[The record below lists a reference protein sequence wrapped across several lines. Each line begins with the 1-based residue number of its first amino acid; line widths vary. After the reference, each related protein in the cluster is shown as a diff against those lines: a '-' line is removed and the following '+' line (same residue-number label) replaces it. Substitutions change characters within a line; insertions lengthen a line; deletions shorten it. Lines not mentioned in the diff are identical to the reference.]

1 VKLNQRDRRALA
13 LLTLAVVA
21 LAIFLLVSRDNGR
34 PSVVVATGTIP
45 AVERRL
51 VHARQLAATV
61 EGKQQILRQV
71 KDELAAREK
80 GIIQAETAPQ
90 AQAQLLEIVRR
101 VARAQTPPIEIGNV
115 ELQPASRLGDYG
127 EARIAVVFTCQI
139 EDLVNLLA
147 DLTKQPEAIA
157 TSGLRIIARDSA
169 KKTISV
175 RLTVSGAV
183 PRSLAPEKKG
193 LAAF

>member
-1 VKLNQRDRRALA
+1 MKLNQRDRRALA
-13 LLTLAVVA
+13 LLAVGVVA
-21 LAIFLLVSRDNGR
+21 LAIYLLVSRDSGQ

-45 AVERRL
+45 AVEQRL
-51 VHARQLAATV
+51 SHARQLAATV
-61 EGKQQILRQV
+61 EGKQQVLKQV

-90 AQAQLLEIVRR
+90 AQAQLLEVVRR
-101 VARAQTPPIEIGNV
+101 VARAQSPPIEIGSV
-115 ELQPASRLGDYG
+115 ELQPASKLGDYG
-127 EARIAVVFTCQI
+127 EARVAVVFTCQI

-157 TSGLRIIARDSA
+157 TSGLRITARDSS

-175 RLTVSGAV
+175 RLIISGVV